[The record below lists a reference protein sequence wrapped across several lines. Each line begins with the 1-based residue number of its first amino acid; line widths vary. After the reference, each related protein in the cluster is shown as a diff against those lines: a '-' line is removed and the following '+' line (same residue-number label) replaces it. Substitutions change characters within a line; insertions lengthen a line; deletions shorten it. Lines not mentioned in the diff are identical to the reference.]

1 MGLGG
6 AVGAAA
12 GGGAAGGIASS
23 MGASWVNPAMF
34 GLQALA
40 TVGAASNQAK
50 QSRAQIRAN
59 NAAMGDITLQLG
71 MTDEAAAAQKDVAQ
85 YDYNQA
91 FKGSGLKTSTM
102 FDDMMT
108 KFDDSIGAQG
118 FSYSGGVERTNNL
131 MQDRLQSQFTQGKN
145 TMLDSL
151 DKSLASI
158 TEWQDSE
165 KFRLGV
171 DKRSLEAQNRV
182 LKKTNST
189 WRALG
194 F

>member
-12 GGGAAGGIASS
+12 GGGAAGGAAAS

>member
-6 AVGAAA
+6 AVGAA
-12 GGGAAGGIASS
+12 GGGAAGGAAAS

>member
-1 MGLGG
+1 MG
-6 AVGAAA
+6 
-12 GGGAAGGIASS
+12 GGGAAASTAASTAASS

-85 YDYNQA
+85 YDYKQA

-131 MQDRLQSQFTQGKN
+131 MQDRLQSQFTQGKD

-189 WRALG
+189 WKALG